1 MKEIMKELM
10 SVQLKS
16 YQHTTQ
22 NSIKEPVAFNNP
34 DPPKMVLPET
44 TSLLKR
50 NQGPN
55 DNDYG
60 MFRSMRAYHTT
71 TPVRNQDKNFFRITR
86 KATSKDQKET
96 EEDEE
101 HLEYPTYDQIIN
113 ELLQEL
119 LQNSC
124 MNSVQDFCRAI
135 MKMARW

>member
-1 MKEIMKELM
+1 MKEIIKELM
-10 SVQLKS
+10 SDQLRS
-16 YQHTTQ
+16 NQPITQ
-22 NSIKEPVAFNNP
+22 NSIKEPATFNNP
-34 DPPKMVLPET
+34 EPKNRVLPDT
-44 TSLLKR
+44 KSLLKR

-96 EEDEE
+96 EEDVQ

-124 MNSVQDFCRAI
+124 MNSVQDLCRAI

>member
-1 MKEIMKELM
+1 MKEIMKEVM

-16 YQHTTQ
+16 NQPKSQ

-34 DPPKMVLPET
+34 DPKNMVLPAT

-71 TPVRNQDKNFFRITR
+71 TPVRNQDKNFFRIMR
-86 KATSKDQKET
+86 KATSKDQKEN

-101 HLEYPTYDQIIN
+101 HLEYPTYDQMIN
-113 ELLQEL
+113 ELLQQH
-119 LQNSC
+119 LQ
-124 MNSVQDFCRAI
+124 DI
-135 MKMARW
+135 MKSIRW